1 MRETVFGKLER
12 QGFEQGLK
20 QGVEQG
26 IILGMQQFLS
36 RLLQAKFGTL
46 NQEIIDRVQK
56 IESEEAM
63 ANLVE
68 KAITA
73 SSLDELELKLRL

>member
-12 QGFEQGLK
+12 RGLER
-20 QGVEQG
+20 GLEQG
-26 IILGMQQFLS
+26 IILGMQKFLS

-46 NQEIIDRVQK
+46 NQEIIDRVQN

-73 SSLDELELKLRL
+73 SSLDELEFET

>member
-12 QGFEQGLK
+12 RGREQGFK

-26 IILGMQQFLS
+26 IILGMQKFLS

-46 NQEIIDRVQK
+46 NQEIIDRVQN

-68 KAITA
+68 KRQGYNCIFFG
-73 SSLDELELKLRL
+73 